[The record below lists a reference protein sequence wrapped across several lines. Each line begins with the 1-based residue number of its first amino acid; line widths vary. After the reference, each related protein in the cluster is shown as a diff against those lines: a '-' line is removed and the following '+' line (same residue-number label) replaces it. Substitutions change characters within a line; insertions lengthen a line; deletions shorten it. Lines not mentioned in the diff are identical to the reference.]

1 MGSQRCSLTSASA
14 GQDTR
19 GKFTCCRKAF
29 ASLWRLTRTL
39 LLCVLLLLQALS
51 LMATML
57 LYLAVRALTA
67 RNEP

>member
-1 MGSQRCSLTSASA
+1 MDSQRCSNTSAPA
-14 GQDTR
+14 GRDTKGR
-19 GKFTCCRKAF
+19 FACCRGSCAY
-29 ASLWRLTRTL
+29 LWRLTRTL

-51 LMATML
+51 LMGTML